1 MIYLTT
7 QRTMKE
13 SYHGESFNICMN
25 FYTNMQPNSLT
36 GEVSADLNEEV
47 DVEDA
52 KERPEYCLEIFSF
65 KS

>member
-1 MIYLTT
+1 MD
-7 QRTMKE
+7 
-13 SYHGESFNICMN
+13 
-25 FYTNMQPNSLT
+25 FYTNIQPNSLT

-52 KERPEYCLEIFSF
+52 KESPEYCLEIFSF